1 MKKIYVQD
9 IKEKIALGTSVTLF
23 GWARNK
29 RDHGSIIFIDVC
41 DSTGTIQAIVD
52 KSKVLDNIYG
62 FAKNIILESS
72 IKVVGNLQVDDSLG
86 HNAKSIEVQT
96 IDIIGEASYNL
107 MPRPRSD
114 FDVFDPLIADHLLRN
129 RHLYIRHDKL
139 AAVLRFRHGFMGILH
154 QWFRAKNFVEITAP
168 ILTPLPLY
176 DDHTALSLNLG
187 EEKIFL
193 TQCVAFYLESALP
206 AFEKVYNIGPSFR
219 GEESRSKR
227 HLMEYWHVK
236 AEIAFADLEDIIS
249 CVEEMLRDVISKCEE
264 KCGNEMKILG
274 VNLPKSALSV
284 PYPRIS
290 YRQAM
295 SILKTHGIDF
305 ELGKSLSSKEEV
317 VLASQFATPFWI
329 TNLPRNIEPFPY
341 VIDASDPSTTKTAD
355 LIAPEGFGE
364 LLGVAEKITDPLE
377 LQQRLEE
384 KGKASDARYKWYCEL
399 RRYGC
404 VPHGGFGMGVER
416 VIRWL
421 LKLSHV
427 RDAIPFPRIFRRK
440 VYP

>member
-1 MKKIYVQD
+1 MKEIYVQD
-9 IKEKIALGTSVTLF
+9 IKDKIALGTSVTLF
-23 GWARNK
+23 GWTKNK

-41 DSTGTIQAIVD
+41 DSTGSIQAIVD
-52 KSKVLDNIYG
+52 KGKVANEIYG
-62 FAKNIILESS
+62 LAKNIVLESS
-72 IKVVGNLQVDDSLG
+72 IRVVGHLQAKNSLDK
-86 HNAKSIEVQT
+86 NTRSIEVQT
-96 IDIIGEASYNL
+96 IKIIGEASYDL

-129 RHLYIRHDKL
+129 RHLYIRNDKL

-154 QWFRAKNFVEITAP
+154 QWFRTKDFVEITAP

-176 DDHTALSLNLG
+176 DDHTALSLSLG

-236 AEIAFADLEDIIS
+236 AEIAFADLEDTIS
-249 CVEEMLRDVISKCEE
+249 CVEIMLRDIISECEE
-264 KCGNEMKILG
+264 KYENEIKILG
-274 VNLPKSALSV
+274 VKLPKSTLSL

-290 YRQAM
+290 YREAI
-295 SILKTHGIDF
+295 SILKTRGIDF
-305 ELGKSLSSKEEV
+305 ELGKSLSSKEET
-317 VLASQFATPFWI
+317 VLACQFETPFWI
-329 TNLPRNIEPFPY
+329 TNLPRDIEPFPY
-341 VIDASDPSTTKTAD
+341 MIDASDPSTTKTAD
-355 LIAPEGFGE
+355 LIAPGEFGE

-384 KGKASDARYKWYCEL
+384 KGKDSDSRYKWYSEL

-404 VPHGGFGMGVER
+404 VPHSGFGMGVER